1 MPLIKKL
8 LAGLSSFALLAGAG
22 VGANRAGAA
31 DNLAVAI
38 QDETAEISLSS
49 MSLSDLYSFVANNVS
64 ATAGSP
70 EEAARQFADLVASL
84 TVTGTPEP
92 STLIAVS
99 NAFQFMQEVLV
110 ALYGPIDAEATL
122 AAARTA
128 YVAALPTAAGGSPEN
143 PGDTVGPDFEQV
155 ATNPY

>member
-31 DNLAVAI
+31 DNLAVTI
-38 QDETAEISLSS
+38 QDEAADISLSG
-49 MSLSDLYSFVANNVS
+49 MTLGELYNFVANNVS
-64 ATAGSP
+64 ATAASP
-70 EEAARQFADLVASL
+70 EEAARQFANLIASL
-84 TVTGTPEP
+84 TVDGSPEP

-99 NAFQFMQEVLV
+99 NAFQFMQEVLA

-128 YVAALPTAAGGSPEN
+128 YVAALPTAAGETSTN
-143 PGDTVGPDFEQV
+143 PGDTVGPDFAQV
-155 ATNPY
+155 ADNPY